1 MFGESV
7 TAPAVVRQRTVGQE
21 SVLIRIFLIHSHEI
35 FRRGL
40 RDLIGAAR
48 DLVVVGESGSV
59 HESARR
65 IAVSLPDVVIVDAVL
80 PDGNGIELARSIRA
94 KNRRARCLILGRP
107 GREEVRG
114 DAAAAGA
121 HGYLPDDVQ
130 ARILLD
136 VIRRVARGEQV
147 AARIAVS
154 PRPEPE
160 ATRAP
165 GGDPDRDP
173 HLTTRERQVLRLIAS
188 GMSNRQIG
196 EQLGLAEKT
205 VKNYVSALLAK
216 LHVQRRTQAAIYE
229 MTHKPGLDADPLP
242 TVNQAVAR

>member
-7 TAPAVVRQRTVGQE
+7 TAPAVVRQRVVGQE
-21 SVLIRIFLIHSHEI
+21 SILIRIFLIHSHEI

-65 IAVSLPDVVIVDAVL
+65 IAVSLPDVVIIDAVL
-80 PDGNGIELARSIRA
+80 PDGNGVELARSIRA
-94 KNRRARCLILGRP
+94 QNRRARCLILGRP

-160 ATRAP
+160 TTPAP
-165 GGDPDRDP
+165 DGDRDP

-229 MTHKPGLDADPLP
+229 MTHKPDVEADAPR
-242 TVNQAVAR
+242 VR

>member
-7 TAPAVVRQRTVGQE
+7 TAPAAVRRRIVGQE
-21 SVLIRIFLIHSHEI
+21 SIPIRIFLVHSHEI

-40 RDLIGAAR
+40 RDLIGAAP

-59 HESARR
+59 RESAGR
-65 IAVSLPDVVIVDAVL
+65 IAVSLPDVVIIDAVL
-80 PDGNGIELARSIRA
+80 PDGNGSELARSIRA
-94 KNRRARCLILGRP
+94 KNRRSRCLILGRP

-114 DAAAAGA
+114 GAAAAGA

-147 AARIAVS
+147 AARIAVT
-154 PRPEPE
+154 PRREPD
-160 ATRAP
+160 ATWAP
-165 GGDPDRDP
+165 DGEGERDP
-173 HLTTRERQVLRLIAS
+173 HLTMRERQVLRLIAQ

-216 LHVQRRTQAAIYE
+216 LNVQRRTQAAIYE
-229 MTHKPGLDADPLP
+229 MTHQPGLNADPVR
-242 TVNQAVAR
+242 TT

>member
-1 MFGESV
+1 M
-7 TAPAVVRQRTVGQE
+7 TAPAVVRQRVVGQE
-21 SVLIRIFLIHSHEI
+21 SILIRIFLIHSHEI

-65 IAVSLPDVVIVDAVL
+65 IAVSLPDVVIIDAVL
-80 PDGNGIELARSIRA
+80 PDGNGVELARSIRA
-94 KNRRARCLILGRP
+94 QNRRARCLILGRP

-160 ATRAP
+160 TTPAP
-165 GGDPDRDP
+165 DGDRDP

-229 MTHKPGLDADPLP
+229 MTHKPGIEADAPR
-242 TVNQAVAR
+242 TR

>member
-7 TAPAVVRQRTVGQE
+7 TAPAVVRQRVVGQE
-21 SVLIRIFLIHSHEI
+21 SILIRIFLIHSHEI

-65 IAVSLPDVVIVDAVL
+65 IAVSLPDVVIIDAVL
-80 PDGNGIELARSIRA
+80 PDGNGVELARSIRA
-94 KNRRARCLILGRP
+94 QNRRARCLILGRP

-160 ATRAP
+160 TTPAP
-165 GGDPDRDP
+165 DGDRDP

-229 MTHKPGLDADPLP
+229 MTHKPGIEADAPR
-242 TVNQAVAR
+242 TR